1 MESIQKVLKDVLDA
15 HAGDPQLLAV
25 QLKASPVSV
34 HRWLNGSAKPRPS
47 YEAQLREIHAK
58 LMHPTRT
65 VKESDVSYRVTPHHP
80 MITEAVDETLRSI
93 REILHKRGRL
103 SSRSQALDELSK
115 MLFAHVQGLRTRKVG
130 ISLESLLGRNVNGH
144 SPAAAL
150 KSFVDEMV
158 RESLPESLAH
168 EVDLKDYELRLSPQ
182 EDELARELIACFET
196 LHRQTSA
203 FTLSD
208 FDILNEVFGKFL
220 NDSFIDEK
228 ELGQYLTP
236 PEVVRFMVTLALHH
250 LGLQERAILSD
261 PVRCR
266 EFGVILDPSCG
277 VASFLAEVVHQLE
290 AEIADVPD
298 DTEARSLWLKTML
311 SHVLVGIDK
320 SERMI
325 RLALTNIAMFGLP
338 MGRLHLANSLAR
350 KGDDGRLM
358 ESLEGKVRLILT
370 NPPFG
375 ATFHGNDIMKYRI
388 ATSWSRRFPGRL
400 DSEVLFMERYLDWL
414 APGGQLVAIVPDSI
428 LTNKGVFEDLRKAIA
443 PQVDLLHVVSLPSVT
458 FGVAGTT
465 TKTSILHIRK
475 RDARNSVHAR
485 TGFVICQDI
494 GFTVSTRANQR
505 IKNVQS
511 RGDLP
516 KILAE
521 LLASPT
527 GVSLVRWFDDATSL
541 DRWDAQH
548 HASLS
553 TEIEK
558 RIAKRTEQDLYVSDI
573 ARLVDERTDPR
584 RWGTDS
590 FEYIEISDI
599 DAHTCVVYAKRIE
612 TAETPSRARKLVQ
625 PGDVLVSTVRPDRGT
640 VGVVGPH
647 QSGAVCTTGL
657 AVLRPKDI
665 DPLTL
670 AWLLK
675 TEFVTAQLMRNNV
688 GIAYP
693 AISEECLP
701 NVLLPITRGELKFLE
716 EMAREIAAQEEKTFS
731 MRKKF
736 LAALGN
742 IEGSWRA
749 AQPTSDSRPHRVT
762 RTKSH
767 RQSHRMDSDS
777 RDLEIFRHAAART
790 PS

>member
-1 MESIQKVLKDVLDA
+1 METIQKVVKAVLDA
-15 HAGDPQLLAV
+15 YAGDPQLLAV

-34 HRWLNGSAKPRPS
+34 QRWLNGAAKPRPN
-47 YEAQLREIHAK
+47 YEAQLREIYAE
-58 LMHPTRT
+58 LMHRSRT
-65 VKESDVSYRVTPHHP
+65 VRESGVPYRVTPHHP
-80 MITEAVDETLRSI
+80 MITEAVDQTLRSI

-115 MLFAHVQGLRTRKVG
+115 LLFAHVQGLRVGKGG
-130 ISLESLLGRNVNGH
+130 ISLESLSGRNGNGH
-144 SPAAAL
+144 SLAVAL
-150 KSFVDEMV
+150 KRFVDAMV
-158 RESLPESLAH
+158 QGSLPESLAH
-168 EVDLKDYELRLSPQ
+168 EVDSKDYELKLSPQ
-182 EDELARELIACFET
+182 EDELARELIECFET

-203 FTLSD
+203 FTLSG

-236 PEVVRFMVTLALHH
+236 PEVVRFMVALALHH
-250 LGLQERAILSD
+250 LSPKERATLSD
-261 PVRCR
+261 PTRCR

-277 VASFLAEVVHQLE
+277 VASFLAQVIHQLE
-290 AEIADVPD
+290 GEIADVLA
-298 DTEARSLWLKTML
+298 DTEARTLWLKGIL

-320 SERMI
+320 SERMV

-338 MGRLHLANSLAR
+338 MVKLHLANSLAR
-350 KGDDGRLM
+350 RGEDGKLT

-375 ATFHGNDIMKYRI
+375 ATFQSNDIVKYRI
-388 ATSWSRRFPGRL
+388 ATSWSRRFPGQL
-400 DSEVLFMERYLDWL
+400 DSELLFMERYLDWL

-443 PQVDLLHVVSLPSVT
+443 PQVDLLDVVSLPSVT
-458 FGVAGTT
+458 FGAAGTT
-465 TKTSILHIRK
+465 TKTSVLHIRK
-475 RDARNSVHAR
+475 RDPRNSLNVK
-485 TGFVICQDI
+485 TGFAICQDI

-505 IKNVQS
+505 IKNVQGH
-511 RGDLP
+511 GDLP

-521 LLASPT
+521 LVTPT
-527 GVSLVRWFDDATSL
+527 PVTSLVRWLEDASTL

-558 RIAKRTEQDLYVSDI
+558 RIERRTEQDLYVSDV

-584 RWGTDS
+584 RWGTES

-599 DAHTCVVYAKRIE
+599 DGQTCVAYSKRIE
-612 TAETPSRARKLVQ
+612 TKDTPSRARRLVH

-647 QSGAVCTTGL
+647 QAGAVCTTGL
-657 AVLRPKDI
+657 AVLRPNGI
-665 DPLTL
+665 DPLIL

-675 TEFVTAQLMRNNV
+675 TAFVIAQLMRNNV

-701 NVLLPITRGELKFLE
+701 DVLLPIAREDLKALGRMGK
-716 EMAREIAAQEEKTFS
+716 EMAAHEEKAFS
-731 MRKKF
+731 MRKNF
-736 LAALGN
+736 LAALGGA
-742 IEGSWRA
+742 EATWRSA
-749 AQPTSDSRPHRVT
+749 KPTSVSRPHPVT
-762 RTKSH
+762 RTKS
-767 RQSHRMDSDS
+767 RPQSHKVDSDL
-777 RDLEIFRHAAART
+777 RDLEIFQHAAVHT
-790 PS
+790 S